1 MADIKF
7 GTDGWR
13 GVIAWDFTFDNVRRM
28 AQALAAYINENAPS
42 DLDGKQTAVVGY
54 DRRFLSNMFAADIA
68 AILRSNK
75 IDVVLLDKPVSTPV
89 ISCLTHTDFWFGV
102 MVTASHNPPQW
113 NGIKIKISGGSAS
126 TRVTKEIESFIDKN
140 PVLYLHGQKAPVKN
154 VADAYFKYLKT
165 KINFKKVESIKAPV
179 VVDYMYGSSAG
190 FFKTAAP
197 KNKVIE
203 TRADYDPSFKGIQ
216 PEPVEINL
224 KDLSAAVLKNK
235 AALGVAFDGD
245 GDRVSLVDEKG
256 VYLTPE
262 ILSAVLL
269 DYLIK
274 NKKLKGRVVQTFS
287 MGYLLKRIAR
297 KENLPFEEVNIGFK
311 NIAEKMALEDVAF
324 GVEESGGYA
333 WKGNMPDRDG
343 LLVALFFLEIMAATG
358 KKASELTDAI
368 QKTYGASA
376 YLRQDYAIA
385 KPIDKSSFSDKL
397 KKKLPKKI
405 LNFKVEDVY
414 SQDGVKIIFEGDNWL
429 LMRPSGTEPVLR
441 VYAETAD
448 KKTTKA
454 LLDYGYKLAA
464 QFLKQ
469 ELK

>member
-13 GVIAWDFTFDNVRRM
+13 GVIAWDFTFENARRM
-28 AQALAAYINENAPS
+28 AQALANYINENAPS
-42 DLDGKQTAVVGY
+42 DLEGKQTAVVGY
-54 DRRFLSNMFAADIA
+54 DRRFLSDRFAADIA

-89 ISCLTHTDFWFGV
+89 ISCLSMLNFWMGI

-113 NGIKIKISGGSAS
+113 NGIKVKITGGSADS
-126 TRVTKEIESFIDKN
+126 RVTKEIESFIDTN

-154 VADAYFKYLKT
+154 MTDAYFKYLKS
-165 KINFKKVESIKAPV
+165 KVNIKKAESVKGPV

-190 FFKTAAP
+190 FFKEVMP

-203 TRADYDPSFKGIQ
+203 IRAEYDPSFKGIQ
-216 PEPVEINL
+216 PEPVEANL
-224 KDLSAAVLKNK
+224 KELTATVVKNK

-245 GDRVSLVDEKG
+245 GDRVSLIDEKG
-256 VYLTPE
+256 NYLTPE
-262 ILSAVLL
+262 ILAAVLL

-274 NKKLKGRVVQTFS
+274 NKKLKGRVVQTLS
-287 MGYLLKRIAR
+287 MGYMLKRIAR
-297 KENLPFEEVNIGFK
+297 KENMPFEEVNVGFK
-311 NIAEKMALEDVAF
+311 NVAEKMALEDVAF

-343 LLVALFFLEIMAATG
+343 LLAALYFLEIMAVTG
-358 KKASELTDAI
+358 KKASEIVDAV

-376 YLRQDYAIA
+376 YLRFDYPLN
-385 KPIDKSSFSDKL
+385 KPIDKNGLTEKL

-405 LNFKVEDVY
+405 LNFKIEDIY
-414 SQDGVKIIFEGDNWL
+414 TQDGLKIIFEGDNWL
-429 LMRPSGTEPVLR
+429 FIRPSGTEPLLR
-441 VYAETAD
+441 VYGETAD

-464 QFLKQ
+464 PFLK
-469 ELK
+469 

>member
-13 GVIAWDFTFDNVRRM
+13 GIIAWDFTFENARRM
-28 AQALAAYINENAPS
+28 AQALANYINENAPS
-42 DLDGKQTAVVGY
+42 DLGGKQTAVVGF
-54 DRRFLSNMFAADIA
+54 DRRFLSDRFAADIA

-89 ISCLTHTDFWFGV
+89 ISCLSMLNFWMGI

-113 NGIKIKISGGSAS
+113 NGIKVKIDGGSADS
-126 TRVTKEIESFIDKN
+126 RVTKEIESFIDKN

-154 VADAYFKYLKT
+154 MTEAYFKYLKS
-165 KINFKKVESIKAPV
+165 KINIKKVESVKGPV
-179 VVDYMYGSSAG
+179 AVDYMYGSAAG
-190 FFKTAAP
+190 FFKQITP
-197 KNKVIE
+197 KNKIIE
-203 TRADYDPSFKGIQ
+203 MRSEYDPSFKGIQ
-216 PEPVEINL
+216 PEPVEANL
-224 KDLSAAVLKNK
+224 KELAETVVKNK

-245 GDRVSLVDEKG
+245 GDRVSLIDEKG
-256 VYLTPE
+256 NYMTPE
-262 ILSAVLL
+262 ILAAVLL

-287 MGYLLKRIAR
+287 MGYMLKRIAR
-297 KENLPFEEVNIGFK
+297 KENMPFEEVNIGFK
-311 NIAEKMALEDVAF
+311 HVAEKMALEDVAF

-343 LLVALFFLEIMAATG
+343 LLVALYFLEIMASTG
-358 KKASELTDAI
+358 KKASEITDAV
-368 QKTYGASA
+368 QKTYGSSA
-376 YLRQDYAIA
+376 YLRSDYPLS
-385 KPIDKSSFSDKL
+385 KPVDKNALTEKL

-405 LNFKVEDVY
+405 LNFKTEEIY
-414 SQDGVKIIFEGDNWL
+414 AQDGLKIIFEGDSWL
-429 LMRPSGTEPVLR
+429 LIRPSGTEPVLR
-441 VYAETAD
+441 VYGETAD

-464 QFLKQ
+464 PFLK
-469 ELK
+469 